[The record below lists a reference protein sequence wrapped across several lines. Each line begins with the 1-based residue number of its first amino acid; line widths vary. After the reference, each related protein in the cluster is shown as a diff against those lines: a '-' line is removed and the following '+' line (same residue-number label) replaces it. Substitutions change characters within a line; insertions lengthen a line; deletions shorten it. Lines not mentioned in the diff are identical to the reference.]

1 MIQKKK
7 PKPTPKVDKQ
17 PLARMENPKTD
28 PQGSWTGI
36 PENRNDTPVQD
47 ADDLYSCSPVSGEP
61 LVCW

>member
-7 PKPTPKVDKQ
+7 PKPMPKVDKQ

-36 PENRNDTPVQD
+36 PGNRNDTPVQD
-47 ADDLYSCSPVSGEP
+47 ADDL
-61 LVCW
+61 